1 MGGQVPNKAR
11 EVYELVRDQVV
22 KSVLNGDWTT
32 EDLIAWLEL
41 RANRAEQEDAGRDG
55 GDADA

>member
-1 MGGQVPNKAR
+1 MPNKAR

-41 RANRAEQEDAGRDG
+41 RADRAEQEDAGRDG

>member
-1 MGGQVPNKAR
+1 MPNKAS
-11 EVYELVRDQVV
+11 EVYALVRDQVV

-41 RANRAEQEDAGRDG
+41 RADRAEQEEAAREGGEDA
-55 GDADA
+55 